1 MRANCFDFNH
11 RFVGLLFITSGQQ
24 RSNTDKMLKEYDH
37 EIHQT
42 FVAVAA
48 LSMISFGTFAQSI
61 SASASTLDRA
71 EAKIAAQAA
80 EQGASYKITSAQFNN
95 RVHMTAELTK

>member
-1 MRANCFDFNH
+1 MKS
-11 RFVGLLFITSGQQ
+11 I
-24 RSNTDKMLKEYDH
+24 K
-37 EIHQT
+37 T

-48 LSMISFGTFAQSI
+48 LSTISFGTFAQSISI